1 MNAHRAGFSFVWG
14 CRSSRPCQRDQGER
28 ATTYLTRERT
38 SWLPNTSAIGRSLHL
53 FGQGQ
58 IGGLV
63 RFTYYTSR
71 RGRWSRSAGPVPCR
85 SSPCGEQWFPADGG
99 MGVRSPRDGGLCIV
113 LVHKWLEQGGAVSC
127 AVCKTSITSYGWH
140 NRSVVTQGGESRSV
154 IWADCKTARGH
165 RRAFSAD
172 FGLDSN
178 FVSPIGRGASA
189 MGKAYPY
196 RECRHFRY
204 LWQDG
209 SAA

>member
-1 MNAHRAGFSFVWG
+1 
-14 CRSSRPCQRDQGER
+14 
-28 ATTYLTRERT
+28 
-38 SWLPNTSAIGRSLHL
+38 
-53 FGQGQ
+53 
-58 IGGLV
+58 
-63 RFTYYTSR
+63 
-71 RGRWSRSAGPVPCR
+71 
-85 SSPCGEQWFPADGG
+85 
-99 MGVRSPRDGGLCIV
+99 
-113 LVHKWLEQGGAVSC
+113 VSC
-127 AVCKTSITSYGWH
+127 TVCKTSITSYGWH